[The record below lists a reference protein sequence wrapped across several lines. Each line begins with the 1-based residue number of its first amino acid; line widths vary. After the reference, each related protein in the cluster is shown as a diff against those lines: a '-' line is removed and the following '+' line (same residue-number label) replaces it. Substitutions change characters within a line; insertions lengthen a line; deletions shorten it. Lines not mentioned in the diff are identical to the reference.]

1 MQTACKGNIFSSFE
15 QIIPLFRS
23 FPEAAC
29 NVLKII
35 TGRSFVQALVCRF
48 ALQATK
54 MFYVRT

>member
-1 MQTACKGNIFSSFE
+1 MQTGCKGNIFSSFE

-35 TGRSFVQALVCRF
+35 TGRSFV
-48 ALQATK
+48 
-54 MFYVRT
+54 